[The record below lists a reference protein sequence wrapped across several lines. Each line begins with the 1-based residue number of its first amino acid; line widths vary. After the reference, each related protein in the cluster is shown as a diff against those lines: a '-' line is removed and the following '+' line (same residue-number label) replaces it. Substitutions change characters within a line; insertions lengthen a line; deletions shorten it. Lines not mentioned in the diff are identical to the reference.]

1 MKKVNQIM
9 ENYLETYAEQQA
21 WLQLAVNTFKDFGDC
36 PMVYYALFKFE
47 MLE

>member
-9 ENYLETYAEQQA
+9 EKYLETYAEQQA
-21 WLQLAVNTFKDFGDC
+21 WLQLAVNTFKQSGDC
-36 PMVYYALFKFE
+36 PLVYYALFKFE